1 MAKMAKKLVALV
13 EFPKSSFGHKYG
25 YFTYIEDL
33 KENDL
38 LLVQTR
44 TSYSLALFRGYTNK
58 KAYTDVAKSWI
69 VKNLQSNI
77 NDFEEKLL
85 LGDLE

>member
-1 MAKMAKKLVALV
+1 MSKLVALAEYV
-13 EFPKSSFGHKYG
+13 GSSFPQKYS
-25 YFTYIEDL
+25 FLTNIENL

-44 TSYSLALFRGYTNK
+44 TRYSLVLFKGYTT
-58 KAYTDVAKSWI
+58 KASYVNVANAWV
-69 VKNLQSNI
+69 VKNMQPVI

-85 LGDLE
+85 LGELE